1 MKNIFFGIVVAA
13 SLLFVSCD
21 DNKEAR
27 SLYFKAQ
34 EAYEIGDYLKTKEL
48 TDSIK
53 IVNPT
58 AFDEIRAGMQLSRK
72 AELAINEQT
81 MVYADSMLRILQ
93 KETEIKLKDFDLI
106 KDEKYQTTG
115 TLVYKHDPNKAS
127 QTKSC
132 LRVYVTED
140 GKLEILSVHSGGTA
154 IQHESFRLAL
164 KDGSFIMS
172 EVIPYD
178 GANNYRYK
186 INGMNVETITYKEP
200 KTLDIAQFVIESKG
214 APITVTYDGKKPYS
228 YTMEKSTRKAIVE
241 SYKLAEI
248 IKLTKNFQR
257 DEAIASQTIAIL
269 KKQIE
274 DHKGDSI

>member
-1 MKNIFFGIVVAA
+1 MRNIFFGIVVAA

-27 SLYFKAQ
+27 SLYFKAK
-34 EAYEIGDYLKTKEL
+34 ESYEIGNFLKVKEL

-53 IVNPT
+53 IVSPT
-58 AFDEIRAGMQLSRK
+58 AFDEIRAGMQLARK

-81 MVYADSMLRILQ
+81 MAYADSMLCILQ

-106 KDEKYQTTG
+106 KDEEYQTAG

-140 GKLEILSVHSGGTA
+140 GNLEILSVHSGSTA

-164 KDGSFIMS
+164 KNGSFIMS
-172 EVIPYD
+172 EVIPHD
-178 GANNYRYK
+178 GASNYRYK

-200 KTLDIAQFVIESKG
+200 KTLDIAQFVADSNG
-214 APITVTYDGKKPYS
+214 AQITVTYDGKKPYS

-248 IKLTKNFQR
+248 IKLTKKFQR

-274 DHKGDSI
+274 DHEGDSI

>member
-21 DNKEAR
+21 NNEEAR
-27 SLYFKAQ
+27 SLYFNAK
-34 EAYEIGDYLKTKEL
+34 ESFKVCDYQKVKEL

-140 GKLEILSVHSGGTA
+140 VCFEGCVYCYKSHATHYLG
-154 IQHESFRLAL
+154 
-164 KDGSFIMS
+164 
-172 EVIPYD
+172 VIRQLLR
-178 GANNYRYK
+178 A
-186 INGMNVETITYKEP
+186 
-200 KTLDIAQFVIESKG
+200 
-214 APITVTYDGKKPYS
+214 
-228 YTMEKSTRKAIVE
+228 
-241 SYKLAEI
+241 
-248 IKLTKNFQR
+248 
-257 DEAIASQTIAIL
+257 
-269 KKQIE
+269 
-274 DHKGDSI
+274 

>member
-1 MKNIFFGIVVAA
+1 MRNIFLGIVVAA

-21 DNKEAR
+21 DNKEAL
-27 SLYFKAQ
+27 SLYFKA
-34 EAYEIGDYLKTKEL
+34 KECYDLGNYSKVRGL

-53 IVNPT
+53 IVDPT
-58 AFDEIRAGMQLSRK
+58 AFDEIRAGIQLSRK

-81 MVYADSMLRILQ
+81 IVYADSMLRILQ
-93 KETEIKLKDFDLI
+93 KQTEIKLRDFDYT
-106 KDEKYQTTG
+106 KNEEYQTAG

-140 GKLEILSVHSGGTA
+140 GKLEILSVHSGATA
-154 IQHESFRLAL
+154 IQHESFKLAL
-164 KDGSFIMS
+164 KDGSYIMS
-172 EVIPYD
+172 EVIPHD

-186 INGMNVETITYKEP
+186 INGMNVETITHKEP
-200 KTLDIAQFVIESKG
+200 KTLDIAQFVVDSKG

-228 YTMEKSTRKAIVE
+228 FTMEKSTRKAIIE
-241 SYKLAEI
+241 SHELAKI
-248 IKLTKNFQR
+248 IKLTKKFQR

-274 DHKGDSI
+274 DHEEDSI

>member
-1 MKNIFFGIVVAA
+1 MRQILFVIVVAA
-13 SLLFVSCD
+13 SMLFVSCN

-27 SLYFKAQ
+27 SLYFKAK
-34 EAYEIGDYLKTKEL
+34 ESYEIGDYLKVKEL

-81 MVYADSMLRILQ
+81 LVYADSMLRILQ

-106 KDEKYQTTG
+106 KDEEYQTTG
-115 TLVYKHDPNKAS
+115 TLVYKLDPNKAS

-140 GKLEILSVHSGGTA
+140 GKLEMLSVHSGSTA

-172 EVIPYD
+172 EVIHHD

-200 KTLDIAQFVIESKG
+200 KTLDIAQFVVDSNG
-214 APITVTYDGKKPYS
+214 AAITVTYDGKKPYS

-248 IKLTKNFQR
+248 IKLTKKFQR

-269 KKQIE
+269 NKQIE